1 MISMNNIKH
10 FYNRIK
16 QLLLY
21 PGREWAIICRE
32 TDNVS
37 RLFNIFFFPVALI
50 VSLLVIPGGIYRFGT
65 FQGILYGLINFISVT
80 AGIYLAFLIVREYL
94 NNKTPEA
101 ENTAL
106 HLTVYSASVFVVLHS
121 LSVAL
126 ISGFFSQL
134 LSLISLIFIRTL
146 YAGIAAITRLET
158 NQKTN
163 ILIIAALSIICIPV
177 ICKRLLMIL
186 FHIPIFNL

>member
-1 MISMNNIKH
+1 MNDIKH

-16 QLLLY
+16 QLLFY
-21 PGREWAIICRE
+21 PGREWTVIRQE
-32 TDNVS
+32 EDSVS
-37 RLFNIFFFPVALI
+37 RLFNSFFIP
-50 VSLLVIPGGIYRFGT
+50 VSLLVSLIVIPGGIYRFGT
-65 FQGILYGLINFISVT
+65 FLGVLYGFINFISIL
-80 AGIYLAFLIVREYL
+80 AGIYVAFLIVREYL
-94 NNKTPEA
+94 NNKIPDA

-106 HLTVYSASVFVVLHS
+106 HLTVYSASVFVVFHS

-146 YAGIAAITRLET
+146 YTGISAIACLEVNT
-158 NQKTN
+158 KTN
-163 ILIIAALSIICIPV
+163 TLIIAALSILCIPV
-177 ICKRLLMIL
+177 IFKRLLMIL